1 MKKESKIVL
10 DEKDVNDYVNKKINL
25 EDLAQ
30 RTGCSR
36 FTTAK
41 KTKSALA

>member
-10 DEKDVNDYVNKKINL
+10 DEKDVNDYVSNKINL
-25 EDLAQ
+25 EELAQ

-36 FTTAK
+36 ITAAK
-41 KTKSALA
+41 KTKRAWA